1 MKYYHIFIAALL
13 FQACSKSDSAAPDA
27 PKPDPIPVFTAIPDE
42 NFEKALIAKK
52 LDTVL
57 DAKVRTVN
65 IMNIEQLF
73 LDGAGITNMTGI
85 QAFKNL
91 KNLSVY
97 QNYNL
102 KTLDVTKNTKL
113 TNLCISDCDISTI
126 DISQNTE
133 LEEITFQNN
142 SGFNTPYG
150 TTKGLTSLDL
160 SQNTKLKAVYLWANR
175 LTALD
180 VTKCPDLV
188 DLWIGAGEWAFG
200 SDKGGNFIQYL
211 DLSNNPKLNILVA
224 DNNRL
229 TYLNIKGTA
238 NNGLPRTCVTKN
250 NPNLL
255 EIKVTNKTL
264 VTNHANYLASI
275 GNTWYTKDP
284 QTQYV
289 E

>member
-1 MKYYHIFIAALL
+1 MLALL
-13 FQACSKSDSAAPDA
+13 LQACSKSDSVTQLSPKPEVKPEPIPLFTDIPDA
-27 PKPDPIPVFTAIPDE
+27 
-42 NFEKALIAKK
+42 NFEKALIERK

-57 DAKVRTVN
+57 DAKVRTAN
-65 IMNIEQLF
+65 IMYIEQLF
-73 LDGAGITNMTGI
+73 LDQEGITNMTGI

-97 QNYNL
+97 QNYDL

-126 DISQNTE
+126 DISKNTE
-133 LEEITFQNN
+133 LVEITFQNS
-142 SGFNTPYG
+142 SGPSTPYG

-160 SQNTKLKAVYLWANR
+160 SQNTKLRAIYLGANR

-180 VTKCPDLV
+180 VSKCPELV
-188 DLWIGAGEWAFG
+188 DLWIGSGEWLFG
-200 SDKGGNFIQYL
+200 STKGGNFIEYL
-211 DLSNNPKLNILVA
+211 DLSKNPRLNVLVA

-229 TYLNIKGTA
+229 KYLNIKGTA
-238 NNGLPRTCVTKN
+238 NNGLPRTCVTPS

-255 EIKVTNKTL
+255 EIKVTDKSR
-264 VTNHANYLASI
+264 VTNHANYLKSI
-275 GNTWYTKDP
+275 GNTWYTKDA